1 MVRKKFWT
9 SWCDSFCSF
18 WMSEETGVLTMWL
31 LWYHLTRSLPSP
43 TNLVS
48 RVELFCSSTTFL
60 LCSCSGTF
68 YDPIHPDS
76 IQYDPIHPDSR
87 QCTAIHSSVICPKGC
102 ISKSIPPYSAINID
116 SVKLKSM
123 YRNILPCWWWQNER
137 DLLEPSQVKRKA
149 LKSGPTHQ
157 WQHTEHVIRY
167 IKRWKPILRHRK
179 RQIWESAS
187 KCKK

>member
-48 RVELFCSSTTFL
+48 RVEPFCSSTTFFAL
-60 LCSCSGTF
+60 IMQWYILWPNTSRLNTIWPNTSRLEAVYGHSLISNLAQGM
-68 YDPIHPDS
+68 YQQIH
-76 IQYDPIHPDSR
+76 
-87 QCTAIHSSVICPKGC
+87 
-102 ISKSIPPYSAINID
+102 PYSAMNID